1 MMMRLKV
8 NDYYCGKVQ
17 RQSIGSSRRR
27 RGKFIVFYLSENLV
41 NKRNIVD
48 VSLTVHR
55 SVYQSINFRVIR
67 ERAKRENTD
76 GVTFTP

>member
-1 MMMRLKV
+1 MITSVRKYNV
-8 NDYYCGKVQ
+8 SQFDRCEGGE
-17 RQSIGSSRRR
+17 GSL
-27 RGKFIVFYLSENLV
+27 FFYLSENLV